1 MKTVLITGAGS
12 GFGLEVAMRLAE
24 KGFDVIAS
32 VEIYAQVQTLKR
44 ELRREGSAFE
54 SKNSTSPMMATAR
67 RHWGGTSKS
76 W

>member
-44 ELRREGSAFE
+44 SCGARGQPSSR
-54 SKNSTSPMMATAR
+54 KTR
-67 RHWGGTSKS
+67 RHQ
-76 W
+76 

>member
-24 KGFDVIAS
+24 KKFDVIAAA
-32 VEIYAQVQTLKR
+32 EIYAQVQTLKR
-44 ELRREGSAFE
+44 LASRR
-54 SKNSTSPMMATAR
+54 ATGGKL
-67 RHWGGTSKS
+67 HTGTSKS